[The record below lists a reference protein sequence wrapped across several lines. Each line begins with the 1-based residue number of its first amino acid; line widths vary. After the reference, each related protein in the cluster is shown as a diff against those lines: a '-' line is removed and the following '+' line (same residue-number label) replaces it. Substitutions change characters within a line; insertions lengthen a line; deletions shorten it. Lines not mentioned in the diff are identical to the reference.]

1 MAGCKNHPQQITL
14 QKGTKYMNDLNKI
27 FLMGNLTKDPYF
39 RDFGK
44 GNGGVCTLRIAS
56 NRDFISNGQKQTET
70 LFVEVNVYG
79 KPASTCRQFL
89 SKGSKVLVEGRLV
102 LKQWE
107 KEGKQYSKLM
117 IAAENVQFMPSANS
131 REHGEEN
138 GSSHRSRRSVSPRP
152 VDSSYAPQ
160 MPPPPDDGIPDNAI
174 PEEDI
179 PF

>member
-1 MAGCKNHPQQITL
+1 
-14 QKGTKYMNDLNKI
+14 MNDLNKN
-27 FLMGNLTKDPYF
+27 FLMGNLTKDPDF

-79 KPASTCRQFL
+79 KLASTCRQFL

-107 KEGKQYSKLM
+107 KEGRQYSKLV
-117 IAAENVQFMPSANS
+117 ETW
-131 REHGEEN
+131 GL
-138 GSSHRSRRSVSPRP
+138 SP
-152 VDSSYAPQ
+152 VW
-160 MPPPPDDGIPDNAI
+160 
-174 PEEDI
+174 
-179 PF
+179 

>member
-1 MAGCKNHPQQITL
+1 
-14 QKGTKYMNDLNKI
+14 MNDLNKI
-27 FLMGNLTKDPYF
+27 FLMGNLTKDPDF

-79 KPASTCRQFL
+79 KLASTCRQFL
-89 SKGSKVLVEGRLV
+89 SKGSKVLIEGRLH
-102 LKQWE
+102 LSTWQNKD
-107 KEGKQYSKLM
+107 GKQNQKLD
-117 IAAENVQFMPSANS
+117 IVAENVQFMPSANS

-138 GSSHRSRRSVSPRP
+138 GSSHRSRRSASPRP